1 VPNEPLVKA
10 YSHLL
15 ESEGKNSFLHYSV
28 PEAVIRFRQGF
39 GRLIRTIS
47 DSGIFIVTDE
57 RIVQKRYGSFFS
69 DSIPVSF
76 RVFTDPKE
84 IEM

>member
-1 VPNEPLVKA
+1 LG
-10 YSHLL
+10 
-15 ESEGKNSFLHYSV
+15 SEGKNSFMQYSV

-57 RIVQKRYGSFFS
+57 RIVQKRYGSYFS
-69 DSIPVSF
+69 DSIPVQMT
-76 RVFTDPKE
+76 VFTDPKE
-84 IEM
+84 IQM